1 MKLVYPAIFYPYES
15 GDGYVVEFPDLPG
28 CITQGESIEE
38 AFEMAADAASGWI
51 FTSIE
56 EGEDLPKPS
65 SDLKISDFED
75 AVLINYILLD
85 MDSYAKQ
92 YSNKAIKKTLTIPQ
106 WLNTLAEREN
116 INFSQL
122 LQNALKRE
130 LALEPEPIS
139 RETNSKYETIIQNL
153 QNIVPLLQNLSE
165 ASKSSTSY
173 DSDDTEV
180 EVVAFV
186 PYMAR

>member
-85 MDSYAKQ
+85 MDYLIVLL
-92 YSNKAIKKTLTIPQ
+92 NIK
-106 WLNTLAEREN
+106 NY
-116 INFSQL
+116 L
-122 LQNALKRE
+122 LRKKKKEHLR
-130 LALEPEPIS
+130 
-139 RETNSKYETIIQNL
+139 NL
-153 QNIVPLLQNLSE
+153 I
-165 ASKSSTSY
+165 
-173 DSDDTEV
+173 
-180 EVVAFV
+180 
-186 PYMAR
+186 